1 MPVSLGIMARKKTGT
16 GVEGSPAVPKEKK
29 QRWYHNIRDAY
40 RMTKKVNPTIT
51 WLLLGIFVLVMGV
64 ALIIG
69 FVWGHP
75 WYMGFIGLLLALM
88 LMMVVLARKTQ
99 QAGYAQIDG
108 QPGAVGA
115 ALGQIRRGWN
125 IEEQPVAMNPR
136 TQDLVFRLVG
146 RPGIVLVSEG
156 PGHRVKR
163 MLEDEKRKVARVAPN
178 VPVHL
183 IQCGHDEGQVPLPKL
198 VRTVQKLKRKL
209 TPAEVAA
216 VAKRLQ
222 ALGSARMP
230 IPKGVDPMKARPDR
244 KGMRG
249 R

>member
-1 MPVSLGIMARKKTGT
+1 MARKKNSD
-16 GVEGSPAVPKEKK
+16 VEGSSAAPKEKK
-29 QRWYHNIRDAY
+29 RRWYHNIADAY
-40 RMTKKVNPTIT
+40 RMTKKVRPAIT
-51 WLLLGIFVLVMGV
+51 WILVGIFVGVMAI
-64 ALIIG
+64 ALAIG
-69 FVWGHP
+69 FAWGHP
-75 WYMGFIGLLLALM
+75 WYMTFFGLLLALM
-88 LMMVVLARKTQ
+88 LMMIVLAQQTRK
-99 QAGYAQIDG
+99 AGYSQIDG
-108 QPGAVGA
+108 QPGAAGA

-125 IEEQPVAMNPR
+125 IEEQPVAVNPR
-136 TQDLVFRLVG
+136 TQDLVYRMVG

-156 PGHRVKR
+156 PSHRVRR
-163 MLEDEKRKVARVAPN
+163 MLEDERRKVARVAPN

-183 IQCGHDEGQVPLPKL
+183 VQYGNEEGQVPLAKL
-198 VRTVQKLKRKL
+198 VSHVQKLKGKL

-222 ALGSARMP
+222 ALGAARMP

>member
-1 MPVSLGIMARKKTGT
+1 MARKKSST
-16 GVEGSPAVPKEKK
+16 GVEGSSAVPKEKK

-40 RMTKKVNPTIT
+40 VMTKRVDPTIT
-51 WLLLGIFVLVMGV
+51 WLLLGVFVLVMGV
-64 ALIIG
+64 ALVIG
-69 FVWGHP
+69 FAWGHP
-75 WYMGFIGLLLALM
+75 WYTGVFGLLLALM
-88 LMMVVLARKTQ
+88 LMMVLLARKTQ
-99 QAGYAQIDG
+99 KAGYAQIEG

-125 IEEQPVAMNPR
+125 IQEQPVAINPR
-136 TQDLVFRLVG
+136 TQDLVFRMVG

-156 PGHRVKR
+156 PSSRVQR
-163 MLEDEKRKVARVAPN
+163 LLEDEKRKVARVAPN
-178 VPVHL
+178 VPVHFV
-183 IQCGHDEGQVPLPKL
+183 QCGNEQGQVPLARV
-198 VRTVQKLKRKL
+198 VRTVQKLKGKL

>member
-1 MPVSLGIMARKKTGT
+1 MARKSKSD
-16 GVEGSPAVPKEKK
+16 VEGSSAAPQEKK
-29 QRWYHNIRDAY
+29 RRWYHNIADAY
-40 RMTKKVNPTIT
+40 RLTKQVNPNIT
-51 WLLLGIFVLVMGV
+51 WILIGVFVLVMGV
-64 ALIIG
+64 ALVIG
-69 FVWGHP
+69 FAWGHP
-75 WYMGFIGLLLALM
+75 WYMTFFGLLLALM
-88 LMMVVLARKTQ
+88 LMMIVLAQQTRK
-99 QAGYAQIDG
+99 AGYSQIEG
-108 QPGAVGA
+108 QPGAAGA

-125 IEEQPVAMNPR
+125 IQEQPVAVNPR
-136 TQDLVFRLVG
+136 TQDLVFRMVG

-156 PGHRVKR
+156 PGHRVQR
-163 MLEDEKRKVARVAPN
+163 LLDDERRKVARVAPN

-183 IQCGHDEGQVPLPKL
+183 VQCGNDEGQVPLAKL
-198 VRTVQKLKRKL
+198 VGHVQKLKGKL

-230 IPKGVDPMKARPDR
+230 IPKGVDPMRARPDR